1 MLDSIS
7 VELRV
12 RNEQLARKNEAGDH
26 LHGWLSYAELILH
39 PVLHSYSISFR
50 TTYFNTDGFDASI
63 YSMER
68 DLPQYYAMQSFFNR
82 GNSNYLLL
90 QTKISNKVHFAGK
103 WVMEKKY
110 FISNAATPQFNSI
123 IQSEWR
129 VQATIKF

>member
-1 MLDSIS
+1 LD
-7 VELRV
+7 LRF
-12 RNEQLARKNEAGDH
+12 RNELQTRKKEAGDN
-26 LHGWLSYAELILH
+26 LHSWLSFAEIILH
-39 PVLHSYSISFR
+39 PVLQPYSISIR

-68 DLPQYYAMQSFFNR
+68 DLPKYYFMQSFFNR
-82 GNSNYLLL
+82 GNSSYLLF
-90 QTKISNKVHFAGK
+90 QTKISNKVHLAGK

-110 FISNAATPQFNSI
+110 FPISTPIPQFNTI